1 MTTTVRQKEE
11 TLEEI
16 CRRVD
21 PEWLRDRDYL
31 PAYKFTGR
39 KFIDNRNN
47 VYQDSE

>member
-1 MTTTVRQKEE
+1 MSTVRTKEE

-39 KFIDNRNN
+39 KFVDSRNN
-47 VYQDSE
+47 VYQADE

>member
-1 MTTTVRQKEE
+1 MSTVRTKEE

-21 PEWLRDRDYL
+21 PEWLRDRNYL

-39 KFIDNRNN
+39 KFEDHRDN
-47 VYQDSE
+47 VYQADDE